1 MTYDD
6 LPEIPDDPAGVTYL
20 NDNFTDADGWSPIRC
35 TLSYSN
41 GKMIVTATDANPYI
55 SRSITGLNDKHIR
68 VEFKKISGAATNSR
82 VLVIIGG
89 NPEPAIYVDYDTNE
103 QINDVNTGDLG
114 GSPSSINLYPG
125 YTGSAAGDV
134 YEISFIYIG
143 TGEYLPRKDATGNYD
158 IQVVGSVPVP
168 GISGNGIRRD
178 GVCAYEKTSD
188 AVLMPDVF
196 TFSQWIDGE
205 EKSVFQWFFDTRNDV
220 ELDGRFAISRRY
232 DSDALSIAYSDG
244 VAYLTLDISDYFTSG
259 NFLMGVNVEWDSSG
273 TGLDVT
279 VYKNGVLF
287 GTYSAPTALKPD
299 ANVLR
304 FGRHKA
310 VGYYAAGTFDELR
323 IWSRA
328 LSAEEH
334 YNLARSK
341 SRGPVTHIY
350 ANALNRG
357 TAPSGASDPGYEG
370 ETRITDTHL
379 YIYTNGAWRRFAVT
393 GW

>member
-1 MTYDD
+1 
-6 LPEIPDDPAGVTYL
+6 
-20 NDNFTDADGWSPIRC
+20 
-35 TLSYSN
+35 
-41 GKMIVTATDANPYI
+41 MIVTATDANPIVQRII
-55 SRSITGLNDKHIR
+55 SGLDNQNIR
-68 VEFKKISGAATNSR
+68 AKVKKISGNATDSK
-82 VLVIIGG
+82 VFTIINNLAG
-89 NPEPAIYVDYDTNE
+89 PERFVPYADTNE
-103 QINDVNTGDLG
+103 HINYINFGNLG
-114 GSPSSINLYPG
+114 GAPATGNIYPG

-168 GISGNGIRRD
+168 GISGNGIKRD
-178 GVCAYEKTSD
+178 GVCAYEQTVD

-196 TFSQWIDGE
+196 TFSQWIDWENTGLSQRIL
-205 EKSVFQWFFDTRNDV
+205 SVNNSGANIFEVVSSPMAT
-220 ELDGRFAISRRY
+220 GRLA
-232 DSDALSIAYSDG
+232 IAYYNG
-244 VAYLTLDISDYFTSG
+244 AGLTAYYIDSYFTVG

-273 TGLDVT
+273 IGLDVT
-279 VYKNGVLF
+279 LYKNGVLF
-287 GTYSAPTALKPD
+287 GTYNFPTAVKPG
-299 ANVLR
+299 AEIWYFGSLR
-304 FGRHKA
+304 NLYNFA
-310 VGYYAAGTFDELR
+310 TGTFDETR

-357 TAPSGASDPGYEG
+357 TAPSSASDPGYEG
-370 ETRITDTHL
+370 ETRITDTYL